1 MEHKIR
7 VARRHEGITV
17 PPARRSAP
25 HIFRQGVPQRRRDR
39 APRGPPRCSRRSRAR
54 RIIIVAEP
62 PVLERLKRLAPV
74 GTSSAPTGG
83 RQAEEERERD
93 LGRRG
98 GVSRDW
104 ARALFRVVLVER
116 RPLRRQRRAAPYHL
130 DAAAAPRQRQAAGAA
145 HVLDRC
151 GAGGAPARAAG
162 GMGRDAPGGLGGRA
176 GFDAAPGVH
185 VHAPLPAATAT
196 EDDAAGTDAEA
207 LHTQTDERRTSR
219 LKNRTSS
226 AGRMARRHQKA
237 TSKDQADASSGGK
250 KHTSPAVGAKPAPN
264 LAAYMASPQ
273 RASRSAG
280 PRDLAENSSFAVPDG
295 LPRPSIP
302 PLRLS
307 AITPL
312 AATPVAFGGMSA
324 MTTPTSS
331 AASTPRMFEP
341 LVPAPSMT
349 ATRRQRQDSD
359 SSIISTSIDTRPSQ
373 RNKTEAP
380 AAREAGKAPRQGSW
394 VDEDPESFAYI
405 YDEPWARSLG
415 VKAPPRRSHRR
426 EGLNA
431 AAAASDSR
439 GDVAAKSAD
448 APRPTAGFG
457 IFSGLGA
464 RGHAAPT
471 AAPTRSLSG
480 LDFSQLERPLPPID
494 TLKRSPSP
502 PKPAPQQPL
511 PAVPAP
517 QPSRR
522 SAATPAIP
530 VAAARGAPPQIPTP
544 HAAVPPIRV
553 VPARASTFNLPTTTQ
568 LPSQGVSPFTAG
580 GAPPASST
588 ATKPTMPS
596 ARLSPIVP
604 SLKPPGGEAAP
615 VAPPPANVEPAV
627 ASVPTPSETAKPNER
642 SIPPPSVQQPQ
653 AAAPAAWGGSGGAA
667 PGLSTGVR
675 QAQQSAAPP
684 TTGAWGAKSTSAI
697 GAGAFG
703 GSAASALGGAAVTA
717 TPAATFGGRP
727 PLAPA
732 PPPPSKVRYDDE
744 VLPPEAY
751 AAAMSHMPPAMKS
764 MLFANVAPS
773 RPTLGGSA
781 AVASLTAPAP
791 PQRGGASAAFGQP
804 PPQQPQP
811 AAGFTTAAPAHGG
824 FARPAAVAPK
834 LAPQP
839 SGPKSAGAFGMG
851 PTASANPPLTAN
863 AFGQRAAPL
872 PQQPAGPAGGFA
884 PAATAA
890 PAHGGFV
897 TPAAQAPTLMPDP
910 NVSASSAG
918 PSTMFGAKAA
928 ASPWGAAPQRSA
940 SPTGGFGRRGG
951 GDGGGGFGGPTGGG
965 RGGRGGGGFGAPNLN
980 NQGGRGG
987 GGGRGSS
994 PRSSSRG
1001 GRQRSY

>member
-1 MEHKIR
+1 MEAIFDESAASNALHVLVGTRRSFADLAWIAFATCV
-7 VARRHEGITV
+7 VAALAAFIANHLRNRWNTKYALRGGTRASQFLRPGVVPHISSGKACRSVVEIGRHAAHLAAAV
-17 PPARRSAP
+17 DPARGESSSWPSRQSSSDSSGSLQSAP
-25 HIFRQGVPQRRRDR
+25 AALRPAGGKPKKSASVIWADEVEYLATGLVRSSGSSLSSGDLSGGSVALHRTISTL
-39 APRGPPRCSRRSRAR
+39 PPRPVNAKPQAPPMSSIAAARAELQR
-54 RIIIVAEP
+54 AQ
-62 PVLERLKRLAPV
+62 
-74 GTSSAPTGG
+74 
-83 RQAEEERERD
+83 QAEWAATHQEASV
-93 LGRRG
+93 G
-98 GVSRDW
+98 GQDSMPHPV
-104 ARALFRVVLVER
+104 FM
-116 RPLRRQRRAAPYHL
+116 Y
-130 DAAAAPRQRQAAGAA
+130 
-145 HVLDRC
+145 
-151 GAGGAPARAAG
+151 
-162 GMGRDAPGGLGGRA
+162 M
-176 GFDAAPGVH
+176 
-185 VHAPLPAATAT
+185 PLPAATT
-196 EDDAAGTDAEA
+196 GDDAAGADAEA

-219 LKNRTSS
+219 SKNRTSS

-237 TSKDQADASSGGK
+237 TSKDQADTSSGGK

-280 PRDLAENSSFAVPDG
+280 PRDLAENASFAVPDG

-448 APRPTAGFG
+448 TPRPTAGFG

-530 VAAARGAPPQIPTP
+530 VAAAREAPPQIPTP

-568 LPSQGVSPFTAG
+568 LPSQGVSPFAAG
-580 GAPPASST
+580 GAPPTSSA

-596 ARLSPIVP
+596 ARLSPIIP
-604 SLKPPGGEAAP
+604 SLKPPGDEAAP
-615 VAPPPANVEPAV
+615 VAPPPLLPANVEPAV

-642 SIPPPSVQQPQ
+642 SIPPPAVQQPQ

-791 PQRGGASAAFGQP
+791 PQRGAFRCVWAATHTAASAGCRLHYSSASARWLRAACRRGPQTGAAAERAEVRWGVRHGAHRLGQP
-804 PPQQPQP
+804 
-811 AAGFTTAAPAHGG
+811 TAD
-824 FARPAAVAPK
+824 RQRV
-834 LAPQP
+834 
-839 SGPKSAGAFGMG
+839 
-851 PTASANPPLTAN
+851 
-863 AFGQRAAPL
+863 RAARGD
-872 PQQPAGPAGGFA
+872 A
-884 PAATAA
+884 AATTSRTGWWLRPRRHRRTGAWRLCDAGCPGADVDARSKREREQRRAVHHVRRQGCREPVGRCAA
-890 PAHGGFV
+890 TERLADRWLRP
-897 TPAAQAPTLMPDP
+897 
-910 NVSASSAG
+910 
-918 PSTMFGAKAA
+918 
-928 ASPWGAAPQRSA
+928 
-940 SPTGGFGRRGG
+940 
-951 GDGGGGFGGPTGGG
+951 
-965 RGGRGGGGFGAPNLN
+965 
-980 NQGGRGG
+980 
-987 GGGRGSS
+987 
-994 PRSSSRG
+994 
-1001 GRQRSY
+1001 